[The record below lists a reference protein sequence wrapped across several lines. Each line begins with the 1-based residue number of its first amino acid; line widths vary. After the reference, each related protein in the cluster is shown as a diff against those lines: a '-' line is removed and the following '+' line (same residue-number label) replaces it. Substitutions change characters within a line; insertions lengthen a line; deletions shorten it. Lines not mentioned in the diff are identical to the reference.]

1 MITPSSKN
9 YSFDT
14 SSSLLFL
21 MMMIAHHY
29 YSSKNQ
35 EVRIIDPLKIT
46 EKKER
51 EREENK
57 NIITKWFLD

>member
-1 MITPSSKN
+1 M
-9 YSFDT
+9 
-14 SSSLLFL
+14 

-29 YSSKNQ
+29 YSSSSIKNQ
-35 EVRIIDPLKIT
+35 EEVRIIDPLKIT

>member
-1 MITPSSKN
+1 
-9 YSFDT
+9 
-14 SSSLLFL
+14 

-29 YSSKNQ
+29 SSSSKKNQ
-35 EVRIIDPLKIT
+35 EEVRIIDPLKIT

>member
-1 MITPSSKN
+1 
-9 YSFDT
+9 
-14 SSSLLFL
+14 

-29 YSSKNQ
+29 SSSKKNQ